1 MTSKDYIALAKALNE
16 SYPAI
21 VSASDIDARQ
31 NGTREGF
38 SFAVQAI
45 VPVMV
50 RDNPRFDVDRFLAA
64 VYNG

>member
-1 MTSKDYIALAKALNE
+1 MTRKDYVALAKALNE

-21 VSASDIDARQ
+21 VTAGDIDTFK

-45 VPVMV
+45 VPVLV
-50 RDNPRFDVDRFLAA
+50 RDNPRFDTDRFLAA